1 MDVDA
6 VSLPEVTDLLGLR
19 GDLVEVVPVDD
30 AFGSPFRVTEA
41 AAASVGAAL
50 AAVATFHASR
60 TGSEVTA
67 HLDGRHA
74 AVAFHG
80 ERLVRAPAW
89 EDLELW
95 DPLAGN
101 YPTADGWIRL
111 HTNLERHRHAA
122 VTALGVAPEREA
134 VAAALA
140 ARPADGVEQAV
151 VEAGGVAARM
161 RTRDEYLR
169 HPQRAAVLERPV
181 VDVAEVPASDAPARR
196 RFGAGRALEGVR
208 VLDLTRVIA
217 GPVAGRFLAS
227 FGADVVRVDPPLD
240 DSLLLEIETGSGKRR
255 TSIDLHRPDG
265 QREFERLLAGA
276 DVLVEG
282 FRPGALAGAGY
293 ADERL
298 RAVNPT
304 LVIGHLSAYGDRGPW
319 AGRRGFDSVVQVATG
334 LAHACGFD
342 PAGGPGKLPAQ
353 ALDHA
358 SGYLLAAG
366 LVAALVRRQR
376 DGRGGTV
383 HVSLARTA
391 EWLADLGGKP
401 DGGARAPSSASISD
415 LMDLWPA
422 SPWGPIEHVRP
433 VGRLGDH
440 DARWARPPAPRSDDR
455 LSWLEPGGQ

>member
-1 MDVDA
+1 MDGASVLD
-6 VSLPEVTDLLGLR
+6 VTELLGVR
-19 GDLVEVVPVDD
+19 GDLVEVAPADD
-30 AFGSPFRVTEA
+30 VLGSPFRVTEA
-41 AAASVGAAL
+41 ATASVGAAL

-60 TGSEVTA
+60 TGSDVTA
-67 HLDGRHA
+67 HVDGRHA
-74 AVAFHG
+74 AVAFRG

-89 EDLELW
+89 HDLDLW

-101 YPTADGWIRL
+101 YPTADGWVRL
-111 HTNLERHRHAA
+111 HTNLDRHRDAA
-122 VTALGVAPEREA
+122 VTALGVAPERDA

-140 ARPADGVEQAV
+140 ARPADEVEQV
-151 VEAGGVAARM
+151 VVDAGGVAARM

-181 VDVAEVPASDAPARR
+181 VDVIEAPASDAPARR
-196 RFGAGRALEGVR
+196 RLGPGWALEGVR

-240 DSLLLEIETGSGKRR
+240 DGLLLEIETGSGKRR
-255 TSIDLHRPDG
+255 TSIDLRHDDG
-265 QREFERLLAGA
+265 RREFERLLAGA
-276 DVLVEG
+276 DVLLEA
-282 FRPGALAGAGY
+282 FRPGALAATGY
-293 ADERL
+293 GDEGL
-298 RAVNPT
+298 RALNPT
-304 LVIGHLSAYGDRGPW
+304 LVIGHLSAYGDGGPW

-342 PAGGPGKLPAQ
+342 PAAGPGKLPAQ

-366 LVAALVRRQR
+366 LVAGLARRQR

-391 EWLADLGGKP
+391 EWLVALGTQ
-401 DGGARAPSSASISD
+401 DGGERAPSTASIGD

-433 VGRLGDH
+433 VGRLGD
-440 DARWARPPAPRSDDR
+440 DAARWLRPPAPRSDEPVA
-455 LSWLEPGGQ
+455 WLHPGRG